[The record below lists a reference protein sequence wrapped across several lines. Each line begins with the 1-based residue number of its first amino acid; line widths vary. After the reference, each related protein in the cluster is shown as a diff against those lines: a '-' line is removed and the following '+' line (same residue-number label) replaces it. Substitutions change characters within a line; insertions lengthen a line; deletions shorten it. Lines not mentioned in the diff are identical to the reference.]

1 MNLLDADF
9 FKYYFCKKFN
19 IFLYENTTTRRTRK
33 IMAIYSPDNFS
44 LIDSPMK
51 LLRLNAL
58 APNFQLPK
66 TAVTIGN
73 FDGVH
78 LGHQAM
84 ISQLKQ
90 LAAAENLK
98 TLVMIFEPQP
108 LEFFKG
114 YDAPPRITS
123 LREKVEYLTKLG
135 VDYIAVAK
143 FDNHFRSLNAES
155 FAELLKVKL
164 NAEHLVLGD
173 DFHFGKNR
181 QGNSEFLTAYGFQV
195 TNLTTVA
202 LDGERVSSTRI
213 RQTLQ
218 AGDLALAAKLL
229 GRPYSITGRVQYGD
243 QIGRTLDFPTI
254 NVALN
259 RHKPCLKGIYGVEV
273 MCETLS
279 LKDKVKADNPEK
291 SGIAGYEPTALFG
304 AGHVGTRPAIKQVH
318 PEWRLEVHFPDVS
331 ANLYGLLMRVTFL
344 NYLHGEKDYPSL
356 EALKVGIDD
365 DVEKLLEFRQNTPHF
380 PF

>member
-1 MNLLDADF
+1 MQ
-9 FKYYFCKKFN
+9 
-19 IFLYENTTTRRTRK
+19 
-33 IMAIYSPDNFS
+33 
-44 LIDSPMK
+44 

-58 APNFQLPK
+58 APDFQLEK

-84 ISQLKQ
+84 IAQLKQ
-90 LAAAENLK
+90 LAAAQQLK

-114 YDAPPRITS
+114 YEAPPRISS
-123 LREKVEYLTKLG
+123 LREKVEYLTELG

-143 FDNHFRSLNAES
+143 FDNYFRSLSAEA
-155 FAELLKVKL
+155 FADILKYKL
-164 NAEHLVLGD
+164 NAHSLVLGD

-181 QGNSEFLTAYGFQV
+181 QGNSEFLQQYGFQV
-195 TNLTTVA
+195 TNLNTILA
-202 LDGERVSSTRI
+202 DGERVSSTRI

-243 QIGRTLDFPTI
+243 QIGRTIDFPTI
-254 NVALN
+254 NVRLN
-259 RHKPCLKGIYGVEV
+259 RHKPCLNGIYGVEV
-273 MCETLS
+273 LCETES
-279 LKDKVKADNPEK
+279 LQAKVQAENPNQP
-291 SGIAGYEPTALFG
+291 GIAGYDPTALFG
-304 AGHVGTRPAIKQVH
+304 AGHVGTRPAIKQDH
-318 PEWRLEVHFPDVS
+318 PEWRLEVHFPEVS

-356 EALKVGIDD
+356 ESLKAGIDD
-365 DVEKLLEFRQNTPHF
+365 DVRNCLSFAAAPPNSLLNNSHF
-380 PF
+380 YCKTCQSNG

>member
-1 MNLLDADF
+1 
-9 FKYYFCKKFN
+9 
-19 IFLYENTTTRRTRK
+19 
-33 IMAIYSPDNFS
+33 
-44 LIDSPMK
+44 MK

-58 APNFQLPK
+58 NTHSLSEK

-84 ISQLKQ
+84 IKQLKAVADEQ
-90 LAAAENLK
+90 KLK
-98 TLVMIFEPQP
+98 TVVMIFEPQP
-108 LEFFKG
+108 LEYFKA
-114 YDAPPRITS
+114 YDAPPRISS
-123 LREKVEYLTKLG
+123 LREKVEYLTELG
-135 VDYIAVAK
+135 VDYIAVTK
-143 FDNHFRSLNAES
+143 FDHTFRSLTAEA
-155 FAELLKVKL
+155 FADILKDKL

-181 QGNSEFLTAYGFQV
+181 QGNSEFLREFGFDV
-195 TNLTTVA
+195 TNLSTIR

-243 QIGRTLDFPTI
+243 QIGRTINFPTI
-254 NVALN
+254 NVRLN
-259 RHKPCLKGIYGVEV
+259 RHKPCLHGIYAVDV
-273 MCETLS
+273 VCETESLS
-279 LKDKVKADNPEK
+279 AKVQAND
-291 SGIAGYEPTALFG
+291 STQHGIMGYAPTALFG
-304 AGHVGTRPAIKQVH
+304 AGHVGTRPAIKQEH

-344 NYLHGEKDYPSL
+344 NYLHGEKNYPSL
-356 EALKVGIDD
+356 EALKAGIDD
-365 DVEKLLEFRQNTPHF
+365 DVDKLLEFRRNTPTF

>member
-1 MNLLDADF
+1 
-9 FKYYFCKKFN
+9 
-19 IFLYENTTTRRTRK
+19 
-33 IMAIYSPDNFS
+33 
-44 LIDSPMK
+44 MK

-58 APNFQLPK
+58 APDFQLAK

-84 ISQLKQ
+84 IQQLKQ
-90 LAAAENLK
+90 VAAQQQLK

-108 LEFFKG
+108 LEFFQG
-114 YDAPPRITS
+114 YEAPPRISS
-123 LREKVEYLTKLG
+123 LREKVEYLTELG

-143 FDNHFRSLNAES
+143 FDQYFRGLSAEAFADLLKQQLNA
-155 FAELLKVKL
+155 A
-164 NAEHLVLGD
+164 HLVLGD

-181 QGNSEFLTAYGFQV
+181 QGNSEYLRNYGFQV
-195 TNLTTVA
+195 TNLNTIA
-202 LDGERVSSTRI
+202 LNGERVSSTRI

-243 QIGRTLDFPTI
+243 QIGRSLDFPTI
-254 NVALN
+254 NVRLN
-259 RHKPCLKGIYGVEV
+259 RHKPCLNGIYGVDV
-273 MCETLS
+273 ICETTS
-279 LKDKVKADNPEK
+279 LQDKVVQDHPEQK
-291 SGIAGYEPTALFG
+291 GVVGYQATALFG
-304 AGHVGTRPAIKQVH
+304 AGHVGTRPAIKQEH
-318 PEWRLEVHFPDVS
+318 PEWRLEVHFPNVS

-344 NYLHGEKDYPSL
+344 NYLHGEKNYPSL
-356 EALKVGIDD
+356 EALKAGIDD
-365 DVEKLLEFRQNTPHF
+365 DVEKLLEFRHNNPTF

>member
-1 MNLLDADF
+1 MQ
-9 FKYYFCKKFN
+9 
-19 IFLYENTTTRRTRK
+19 
-33 IMAIYSPDNFS
+33 
-44 LIDSPMK
+44 

-58 APNFQLPK
+58 APDFQLEK

-84 ISQLKQ
+84 IAQLKQ
-90 LAAAENLK
+90 LAAAQQLK

-114 YDAPPRITS
+114 YEAPPRISS
-123 LREKVEYLTKLG
+123 LREKVEYLTELG

-143 FDNHFRSLNAES
+143 FDNYFRSLSAEA
-155 FAELLKVKL
+155 FADILKYKL
-164 NAEHLVLGD
+164 NAHSLVLGD

-181 QGNSEFLTAYGFQV
+181 QGNSEFLQQYGFQV
-195 TNLTTVA
+195 TNLNTILA
-202 LDGERVSSTRI
+202 DGERVSSTRI

-218 AGDLALAAKLL
+218 AGNLALAAKLL

-243 QIGRTLDFPTI
+243 QIGRTIDFPTI
-254 NVALN
+254 NVRLN
-259 RHKPCLKGIYGVEV
+259 RHKPCLNGIYGVEV
-273 MCETLS
+273 LCETES
-279 LKDKVKADNPEK
+279 LQAKVQAENPNQP
-291 SGIAGYEPTALFG
+291 GIAGYDPTALFG
-304 AGHVGTRPAIKQVH
+304 AGHVGTRPAIKQDH
-318 PEWRLEVHFPDVS
+318 QEWRLEVHFPEVS

-356 EALKVGIDD
+356 EALKAGIDD
-365 DVEKLLEFRQNTPHF
+365 DVEKLLEFRRSTPKF
-380 PF
+380 PFE

>member
-1 MNLLDADF
+1 
-9 FKYYFCKKFN
+9 
-19 IFLYENTTTRRTRK
+19 
-33 IMAIYSPDNFS
+33 
-44 LIDSPMK
+44 MK

-58 APNFQLPK
+58 VPDFQLAK

-84 ISQLKQ
+84 IQQLKQ
-90 LAAAENLK
+90 VAAQQQLK

-108 LEFFKG
+108 LEFFQG
-114 YDAPPRITS
+114 YEAPPRISS
-123 LREKVEYLTKLG
+123 LREKVEYLTELG

-143 FDNHFRSLNAES
+143 FDQSFRGLSAEAFANILKQQLNA
-155 FAELLKVKL
+155 A
-164 NAEHLVLGD
+164 HLVLGD

-181 QGNSEFLTAYGFQV
+181 QGNSEYLRNYGFQV
-195 TNLTTVA
+195 TNLTTIS
-202 LDGERVSSTRI
+202 LQGERVSSTRI

-218 AGDLALAAKLL
+218 AGDLALAAQLL

-254 NVALN
+254 NVRLN
-259 RHKPCLKGIYGVEV
+259 RHKPCLNGIYGVDV
-273 MCETLS
+273 ICETTS
-279 LKDKVKADNPEK
+279 LQDKVVQDSPEQK
-291 SGIAGYEPTALFG
+291 GVQGYQATALFG
-304 AGHVGTRPAIKQVH
+304 AGHVGTRPAIQQDH

-344 NYLHGEKDYPSL
+344 NYLHGEKNYPSL
-356 EALKVGIDD
+356 EALKAGIDD
-365 DVEKLLEFRQNTPHF
+365 DVEKLLEFRHNNPTF